1 VRFGLLG
8 TGYWAAETHAAA
20 LVAAPGTE
28 LAAVWGRDP
37 AKAASVADRYGIR
50 PYDDVDELI
59 AAVDAV
65 AIALPPQVQ
74 APLAA
79 RAARAGK
86 HLFLDKP
93 LALTVAAADEVVA
106 AVDATGVDSV
116 VFFTSRFNPPA
127 VDFLHHALA
136 TGGWDGGRATLLG
149 TVVGTPYDASPWRHQ
164 YGGLWDVGPHAL
176 SLLIPVL
183 GRITGVSAALG
194 PHQTATA
201 LLTHESGAVSTMTL
215 SLASP
220 VTTWDVFLLR
230 HVRLG
235 LGAAGD
241 RRGRGRGRRAGGAHR
256 RRPLLRRPLRPRRH
270 RRPRPRRRR
279 PGAALTAQAGVREVV
294 RPAYPGGAGLLDPR
308 LKPAVIRP
316 AGGAGRPG

>member
-37 AKAASVADRYGIR
+37 AKAATVADRYGIR

-79 RAARAGK
+79 QAARAGK

-127 VDFLHHALA
+127 VDFLHDAVA

-149 TVVGTPYDASPWRHQ
+149 NVVDTPYDASPWRHQ

-201 LLTHESGAVSTMTL
+201 LLSHESGAVSTMTL

-220 VTTWDVFLLR
+220 VTTWDVSFYGTSGWGSVPPVTDAVAAAVVALEALT
-230 HVRLG
+230 
-235 LGAAGD
+235 AGD
-241 RRGRGRGRRAGGAHR
+241 RSCDVHFARDVTAVLVRA
-256 RRPLLRRPLRPRRH
+256 
-270 RRPRPRRRR
+270 
-279 PGAALTAQAGVREVV
+279 AADLV
-294 RPAYPGGAGLLDPR
+294 PH
-308 LKPAVIRP
+308 
-316 AGGAGRPG
+316 

>member
-1 VRFGLLG
+1 MRFGLLG

-20 LVAAPGTE
+20 LVAAPDTTLDG
-28 LAAVWGRDP
+28 VWGRDP
-37 AKAASVADRYGIR
+37 AKAAALADRYGIR
-50 PYDDVDELI
+50 PYEDVDELI

-65 AIALPPQVQ
+65 AIALPPHVQ

-93 LALTVAAADEVVA
+93 LALTVQAADEVVA
-106 AVDATGVDSV
+106 AVDATGVGSV

-127 VDFLHHALA
+127 VDFLREAAA

-149 TVVGTPYDASPWRHQ
+149 SVGGTPYDASPWRHE

-183 GRITGVSAALG
+183 GPIAGVSAALG

-220 VTTWDVFLLR
+220 VTTWDVSFYGTPGWGS
-230 HVRLG
+230 VPPVTDAV
-235 LGAAGD
+235 AA
-241 RRGRGRGRRAGGAHR
+241 AVVA
-256 RRPLLRRPLRPRRH
+256 L
-270 RRPRPRRRR
+270 
-279 PGAALTAQAGVREVV
+279 AALTAGDRSCDVHFARDVTAVLVRAAADLV
-294 RPAYPGGAGLLDPR
+294 PH
-308 LKPAVIRP
+308 
-316 AGGAGRPG
+316 

>member
-1 VRFGLLG
+1 MRFGLLG

-20 LVAAPGTE
+20 LVAAPGTT
-28 LAAVWGRDP
+28 LDGVWGRDP
-37 AKAASVADRYGIR
+37 AKAAALADRYGIR
-50 PYDDVDELI
+50 PYEDLDELI

-65 AIALPPQVQ
+65 AIALPPHVQ

-93 LALTVAAADEVVA
+93 LALTVQAADEVVA
-106 AVDATGVDSV
+106 AVDATGVGSV

-127 VDFLHHALA
+127 VDFLREAAA

-149 TVVGTPYDASPWRHQ
+149 SVGGTPYDASPWRHE

-183 GRITGVSAALG
+183 GPIAGVSAALG

-220 VTTWDVFLLR
+220 VTTWDVSFYGTPGWGS
-230 HVRLG
+230 VPPVTDAV
-235 LGAAGD
+235 AA
-241 RRGRGRGRRAGGAHR
+241 AVVA
-256 RRPLLRRPLRPRRH
+256 L
-270 RRPRPRRRR
+270 
-279 PGAALTAQAGVREVV
+279 AALTAGDRSCDVHFARDVTAVLVRAAADLV
-294 RPAYPGGAGLLDPR
+294 PH
-308 LKPAVIRP
+308 
-316 AGGAGRPG
+316 

>member
-220 VTTWDVFLLR
+220 VTTWDVSFYGTSGWGSVPPVTDAVAAAVVALEALT
-230 HVRLG
+230 
-235 LGAAGD
+235 AGD
-241 RRGRGRGRRAGGAHR
+241 RSCDVHFARDVTAILVRAAAD
-256 RRPLLRRPLRPRRH
+256 LVPR
-270 RRPRPRRRR
+270 
-279 PGAALTAQAGVREVV
+279 
-294 RPAYPGGAGLLDPR
+294 
-308 LKPAVIRP
+308 
-316 AGGAGRPG
+316 

>member
-1 VRFGLLG
+1 MRFGLLG

-20 LVAAPGTE
+20 LVAAAGTT
-28 LAAVWGRDP
+28 LAGVWGRDP
-37 AKAASVADRYGIR
+37 AKAAAVADRYGIR
-50 PYDDVDELI
+50 PYEDVDELI

-93 LALTVAAADEVVA
+93 LALTVEAADEVVA
-106 AVDATGVDSV
+106 AVDATGVGSV

-127 VDFLHHALA
+127 VNFLREAAA

-149 TVVGTPYDASPWRHQ
+149 SVGGTPYDASPWRHE

-183 GRITGVSAALG
+183 GPIAGLSAALG

-201 LLTHESGAVSTMTL
+201 LLTHTSGAVSTMTL

-220 VTTWDVFLLR
+220 VTTWDVSFYGTSGWGS
-230 HVRLG
+230 VPPVTDAV
-235 LGAAGD
+235 AAAVVALEALTVGD
-241 RRGRGRGRRAGGAHR
+241 RSCDVHFARDVTAVLVRAAAD
-256 RRPLLRRPLRPRRH
+256 LVPR
-270 RRPRPRRRR
+270 
-279 PGAALTAQAGVREVV
+279 
-294 RPAYPGGAGLLDPR
+294 
-308 LKPAVIRP
+308 
-316 AGGAGRPG
+316 

>member
-1 VRFGLLG
+1 MRFGLLG

-20 LVAAPGTE
+20 LVAAPGTT
-28 LAAVWGRDP
+28 LDGVWGRDP
-37 AKAASVADRYGIR
+37 AKAAALADRYGIR
-50 PYDDVDELI
+50 PYEDVDELI

-65 AIALPPQVQ
+65 AIALPPHVQ

-93 LALTVAAADEVVA
+93 LALTVQAADEVVA
-106 AVDATGVDSV
+106 AVDATGVGSV

-127 VDFLHHALA
+127 VDFLREAAA

-149 TVVGTPYDASPWRHQ
+149 SVGGTPYDASPWRHE

-183 GRITGVSAALG
+183 GPIAGVSAALG

-220 VTTWDVFLLR
+220 VTTWDVSFYGTPGWGSVPPVTDAVAAALVALAA
-230 HVRLG
+230 L
-235 LGAAGD
+235 AAGD
-241 RRGRGRGRRAGGAHR
+241 RSCDVHFARDVTAVLVRAAADL
-256 RRPLLRRPLRPRRH
+256 RPL
-270 RRPRPRRRR
+270 
-279 PGAALTAQAGVREVV
+279 
-294 RPAYPGGAGLLDPR
+294 
-308 LKPAVIRP
+308 
-316 AGGAGRPG
+316 

>member
-1 VRFGLLG
+1 MRFGLLG

-28 LAAVWGRDP
+28 LAAVWGRDA
-37 AKAASVADRYGIR
+37 AKAATVADRYGIR

-116 VFFTSRFNPPA
+116 VFFTSRFNRPA
-127 VDFLHHALA
+127 VDFLHDAVA

-149 TVVGTPYDASPWRHQ
+149 NVVGTPYDASSWRHQ

-201 LLTHESGAVSTMTL
+201 LLTHDSGAVSTMTL

-220 VTTWDVFLLR
+220 VTTWDVSFYGTSGWGSVPPVTDAVAAAVVALEALT
-230 HVRLG
+230 
-235 LGAAGD
+235 AGD
-241 RRGRGRGRRAGGAHR
+241 RSCDVHFARDVTAVLVRA
-256 RRPLLRRPLRPRRH
+256 
-270 RRPRPRRRR
+270 
-279 PGAALTAQAGVREVV
+279 AADLV
-294 RPAYPGGAGLLDPR
+294 PH
-308 LKPAVIRP
+308 
-316 AGGAGRPG
+316 

>member
-1 VRFGLLG
+1 MRFGLLG

-20 LVAAPGTE
+20 LVAAPGTT
-28 LAAVWGRDP
+28 LDGVWGRDP
-37 AKAASVADRYGIR
+37 AKAAALADRYGIR
-50 PYDDVDELI
+50 PYEDVDELI

-65 AIALPPQVQ
+65 AIALPPHVQ

-93 LALTVAAADEVVA
+93 LALTVEAADEVVA
-106 AVDATGVDSV
+106 AVDATGVGSV

-127 VDFLHHALA
+127 VDFLREAAA

-149 TVVGTPYDASPWRHQ
+149 SVGGTPYDASPWRHE

-183 GRITGVSAALG
+183 GPIAGVSAALG

-220 VTTWDVFLLR
+220 VTTWDVSFYGTPGWGS
-230 HVRLG
+230 VPPVTDAV
-235 LGAAGD
+235 AA
-241 RRGRGRGRRAGGAHR
+241 AVVA
-256 RRPLLRRPLRPRRH
+256 L
-270 RRPRPRRRR
+270 
-279 PGAALTAQAGVREVV
+279 AALTAGDRSCDVHFARDVTAVLVRAAADLV
-294 RPAYPGGAGLLDPR
+294 PH
-308 LKPAVIRP
+308 
-316 AGGAGRPG
+316 

>member
-1 VRFGLLG
+1 MRFGLLG

-20 LVAAPGTE
+20 LVAAPGTT

-37 AKAASVADRYGIR
+37 AKAAALADRYGIR
-50 PYDDVDELI
+50 PYEDVDELL

-93 LALTVAAADEVVA
+93 LALTVEAADEVVA
-106 AVDATGVDSV
+106 AVDATGVGSV

-127 VDFLHHALA
+127 VEFLRAAVA

-149 TVVGTPYDASPWRHQ
+149 SVVGTPYDASPWRHE

-183 GRITGVSAALG
+183 GPVAGVSAALG

-201 LLTHESGAVSTMTL
+201 LVTHESGAVSTMTL

-220 VTTWDVFLLR
+220 VSTWDVSFYGTSGWGSVPPVTDAVPAAVAALEALT
-230 HVRLG
+230 
-235 LGAAGD
+235 AGD
-241 RRGRGRGRRAGGAHR
+241 RSCDVHFARDVVAVLVRAAAD
-256 RRPLLRRPLRPRRH
+256 LVPR
-270 RRPRPRRRR
+270 
-279 PGAALTAQAGVREVV
+279 
-294 RPAYPGGAGLLDPR
+294 
-308 LKPAVIRP
+308 
-316 AGGAGRPG
+316 

>member
-1 VRFGLLG
+1 MRFGLLG

-20 LVAAPGTE
+20 LVAAPGTT
-28 LAAVWGRDP
+28 LAGVWGRDP
-37 AKAASVADRYGIR
+37 AKAAAVADRYGIR
-50 PYDDVDELI
+50 PYEDVDELI

-93 LALTVAAADEVVA
+93 LALTVEAADEVVA
-106 AVDATGVDSV
+106 AVDATGVGSV

-127 VDFLHHALA
+127 VNFLREAAA

-149 TVVGTPYDASPWRHQ
+149 SVGGTPYDASPWRHE

-183 GRITGVSAALG
+183 GPIAGLSAALG

-201 LLTHESGAVSTMTL
+201 LLTHTSGAVSTMTL

-220 VTTWDVFLLR
+220 VTTWDVSFYGTSGWGSVPPVTDAVAAAVVALEALT
-230 HVRLG
+230 
-235 LGAAGD
+235 AGD
-241 RRGRGRGRRAGGAHR
+241 RSCDVHFARDVTAVLVRAAAD
-256 RRPLLRRPLRPRRH
+256 LVPR
-270 RRPRPRRRR
+270 
-279 PGAALTAQAGVREVV
+279 
-294 RPAYPGGAGLLDPR
+294 
-308 LKPAVIRP
+308 
-316 AGGAGRPG
+316 

>member
-1 VRFGLLG
+1 MRFGLLG

-20 LVAAPGTE
+20 LVAAPGTT
-28 LAAVWGRDP
+28 LAGVWGRDP
-37 AKAASVADRYGIR
+37 AKAAAVADRYGIR
-50 PYDDVDELI
+50 SYEDVDELI
-59 AAVDAV
+59 AVVDAV

-79 RAARAGK
+79 RAARAGR

-93 LALTVAAADEVVA
+93 LALTVEAADEVVA
-106 AVDATGVDSV
+106 AVDAAGVGSV

-127 VDFLHHALA
+127 VNFLREAAA

-149 TVVGTPYDASPWRHQ
+149 SVGGTPYDASPWRHE

-183 GRITGVSAALG
+183 GPIAGVSAALG

-201 LLTHESGAVSTMTL
+201 LLTHKSGAVSTMTL

-220 VTTWDVFLLR
+220 VTTWDVSFYGTSGWGSVPPVTDAVAAAVVALEALT
-230 HVRLG
+230 
-235 LGAAGD
+235 AGD
-241 RRGRGRGRRAGGAHR
+241 RSCDVHFARDVTAVLVRAAAD
-256 RRPLLRRPLRPRRH
+256 LVPR
-270 RRPRPRRRR
+270 
-279 PGAALTAQAGVREVV
+279 
-294 RPAYPGGAGLLDPR
+294 
-308 LKPAVIRP
+308 
-316 AGGAGRPG
+316 

>member
-1 VRFGLLG
+1 MRFGLLG

-20 LVAAPGTE
+20 LVAAPGTT

-37 AKAASVADRYGIR
+37 AKAAALADRYGIR
-50 PYDDVDELI
+50 PYEDVDDLL

-106 AVDATGVDSV
+106 AVDATGVGSV

-127 VDFLHHALA
+127 VEFLRAAVA

-149 TVVGTPYDASPWRHQ
+149 SVVGTPYDASPWRHE

-183 GRITGVSAALG
+183 GPVAGVSAALG

-220 VTTWDVFLLR
+220 VSTWDVSFYGTSGWGSVPPVTDALPAAVAALEA
-230 HVRLG
+230 LT
-235 LGAAGD
+235 AGD
-241 RRGRGRGRRAGGAHR
+241 RSCDVHFARDVVAVLVRAAAD
-256 RRPLLRRPLRPRRH
+256 LVPR
-270 RRPRPRRRR
+270 
-279 PGAALTAQAGVREVV
+279 
-294 RPAYPGGAGLLDPR
+294 
-308 LKPAVIRP
+308 
-316 AGGAGRPG
+316 

>member
-1 VRFGLLG
+1 MRFGLLG

-220 VTTWDVFLLR
+220 VTTWDVSFYGTSGWGSVPPVTDAVAAAVVALEALT
-230 HVRLG
+230 
-235 LGAAGD
+235 AGD
-241 RRGRGRGRRAGGAHR
+241 RSCDVHFARDVTAVLVRA
-256 RRPLLRRPLRPRRH
+256 
-270 RRPRPRRRR
+270 
-279 PGAALTAQAGVREVV
+279 AADLV
-294 RPAYPGGAGLLDPR
+294 PH
-308 LKPAVIRP
+308 
-316 AGGAGRPG
+316 

>member
-1 VRFGLLG
+1 MRFGLLG

-20 LVAAPGTE
+20 LVAAPGTT
-28 LAAVWGRDP
+28 LAGVWGRDR
-37 AKAASVADRYGIR
+37 AKAAAVADRYGIR
-50 PYDDVDELI
+50 PYEDVDELI
-59 AAVDAV
+59 AVVDAV

-93 LALTVAAADEVVA
+93 LALTVEAADEVVA
-106 AVDATGVDSV
+106 AVDATGVGSV

-127 VDFLHHALA
+127 ANFLREAAA

-149 TVVGTPYDASPWRHQ
+149 SVGGTPYDASPWRHE

-183 GRITGVSAALG
+183 GPIAGLSAALG

-201 LLTHESGAVSTMTL
+201 LLTHTSGAVSTMTL

-220 VTTWDVFLLR
+220 VTIWDVSFYGTSGWGS
-230 HVRLG
+230 VPPVTDAV
-235 LGAAGD
+235 AA
-241 RRGRGRGRRAGGAHR
+241 AVVA
-256 RRPLLRRPLRPRRH
+256 L
-270 RRPRPRRRR
+270 
-279 PGAALTAQAGVREVV
+279 AALTAGDRSCDVHFARDVTAVLVRAAADLV
-294 RPAYPGGAGLLDPR
+294 PR
-308 LKPAVIRP
+308 
-316 AGGAGRPG
+316 

>member
-220 VTTWDVFLLR
+220 VTTWDVSFYGTSGWGS
-230 HVRLG
+230 VPPVTDAV
-235 LGAAGD
+235 AAAVVALEALTGGD
-241 RRGRGRGRRAGGAHR
+241 RSCDVHFARDVVAVLVRA
-256 RRPLLRRPLRPRRH
+256 
-270 RRPRPRRRR
+270 
-279 PGAALTAQAGVREVV
+279 AADLAAAAT
-294 RPAYPGGAGLLDPR
+294 
-308 LKPAVIRP
+308 
-316 AGGAGRPG
+316 

>member
-1 VRFGLLG
+1 MRFGLLG

-220 VTTWDVFLLR
+220 VTTWDVSFYGTSGWGSVPPVTDAVAAAVVALEALT
-230 HVRLG
+230 
-235 LGAAGD
+235 AGD
-241 RRGRGRGRRAGGAHR
+241 RSCDVHFARDVTAILVRAAAD
-256 RRPLLRRPLRPRRH
+256 LVPR
-270 RRPRPRRRR
+270 
-279 PGAALTAQAGVREVV
+279 
-294 RPAYPGGAGLLDPR
+294 
-308 LKPAVIRP
+308 
-316 AGGAGRPG
+316 

>member
-1 VRFGLLG
+1 MRFGLLG

-20 LVAAPGTE
+20 LVAAPGTT

-37 AKAASVADRYGIR
+37 AKAAALADRYGIR
-50 PYDDVDELI
+50 PYEDVDDLL

-93 LALTVAAADEVVA
+93 LALTVEAADEVVA
-106 AVDATGVDSV
+106 AVDATGVGSV

-127 VDFLHHALA
+127 VEFLRAAVA

-149 TVVGTPYDASPWRHQ
+149 SVVGTPYDASPWRHE

-183 GRITGVSAALG
+183 GPVAGVSAALG

-201 LLTHESGAVSTMTL
+201 LLSHESGAVSTMTL

-220 VTTWDVFLLR
+220 VSTWDVSFYGTSGWGSVPPVTDAVPAAVAALEALT
-230 HVRLG
+230 
-235 LGAAGD
+235 AGD
-241 RRGRGRGRRAGGAHR
+241 RSCDVHFARDVVAVLVRAAAD
-256 RRPLLRRPLRPRRH
+256 LVPR
-270 RRPRPRRRR
+270 
-279 PGAALTAQAGVREVV
+279 
-294 RPAYPGGAGLLDPR
+294 
-308 LKPAVIRP
+308 
-316 AGGAGRPG
+316 

>member
-149 TVVGTPYDASPWRHQ
+149 NVVGTPYDASPWRHQ

-176 SLLIPVL
+176 SQLIPVL

-220 VTTWDVFLLR
+220 VTTWDVSFYGTSGWGS
-230 HVRLG
+230 VPPVTDAV
-235 LGAAGD
+235 AAAVVALEALTGGD
-241 RRGRGRGRRAGGAHR
+241 RSCDVHFARDVTAVLVRA
-256 RRPLLRRPLRPRRH
+256 
-270 RRPRPRRRR
+270 
-279 PGAALTAQAGVREVV
+279 AADLV
-294 RPAYPGGAGLLDPR
+294 PH
-308 LKPAVIRP
+308 
-316 AGGAGRPG
+316 

>member
-1 VRFGLLG
+1 MRFGLLG

-20 LVAAPGTE
+20 LVAAPGTT
-28 LAAVWGRDP
+28 LAGVWGRDP
-37 AKAASVADRYGIR
+37 AKAAALADRYGIR
-50 PYDDVDELI
+50 PYEDVDELI

-65 AIALPPQVQ
+65 AIALPPHVQ

-93 LALTVAAADEVVA
+93 LALTVEAADEVVA
-106 AVDATGVDSV
+106 AVDATGVGSV

-127 VDFLHHALA
+127 VDFLREAAA

-149 TVVGTPYDASPWRHQ
+149 SVGGTPYDASPWRHE

-183 GRITGVSAALG
+183 GPIAGVSAALG

-201 LLTHESGAVSTMTL
+201 LLTHRSGAVSTMTL

-220 VTTWDVFLLR
+220 VTTWDVSFYGTPGWGS
-230 HVRLG
+230 VPPVTDAV
-235 LGAAGD
+235 AA
-241 RRGRGRGRRAGGAHR
+241 AVVA
-256 RRPLLRRPLRPRRH
+256 L
-270 RRPRPRRRR
+270 
-279 PGAALTAQAGVREVV
+279 AALTAGDRSCDVHFARDVTAVLVRAAADLV
-294 RPAYPGGAGLLDPR
+294 PR
-308 LKPAVIRP
+308 
-316 AGGAGRPG
+316 

>member
-1 VRFGLLG
+1 MRFGLLG

-20 LVAAPGTE
+20 LVAAPGTT
-28 LAAVWGRDP
+28 LAGVWGRDP
-37 AKAASVADRYGIR
+37 AKAAVLADRYGIR
-50 PYDDVDELI
+50 PYEDVDELI

-65 AIALPPQVQ
+65 AIALPPHVQ

-93 LALTVAAADEVVA
+93 LALTVEAADEVVA
-106 AVDATGVDSV
+106 AVDATGVGSV

-127 VDFLHHALA
+127 VDFLREAAA

-149 TVVGTPYDASPWRHQ
+149 SVGGTPYDASPWRHE

-183 GRITGVSAALG
+183 GPIAGVSAALG

-201 LLTHESGAVSTMTL
+201 LLTHTSGAVSTMTL

-220 VTTWDVFLLR
+220 VTTWDVSFYGTPGWGS
-230 HVRLG
+230 VPPVTDAV
-235 LGAAGD
+235 AA
-241 RRGRGRGRRAGGAHR
+241 AVVA
-256 RRPLLRRPLRPRRH
+256 L
-270 RRPRPRRRR
+270 
-279 PGAALTAQAGVREVV
+279 AALTAGDRSCDVHFARDVTAVLVRAAADLV
-294 RPAYPGGAGLLDPR
+294 PR
-308 LKPAVIRP
+308 
-316 AGGAGRPG
+316 

>member
-1 VRFGLLG
+1 MRFGLLG

-20 LVAAPGTE
+20 LVAAPGTT
-28 LAAVWGRDP
+28 LAGVWGRDP
-37 AKAASVADRYGIR
+37 AKAAAVADRYGIR
-50 PYDDVDELI
+50 PYEDVDELI

-93 LALTVAAADEVVA
+93 LALTVEAADEVVA
-106 AVDATGVDSV
+106 AVDATGVGSV

-127 VDFLHHALA
+127 VNFLREAAA

-149 TVVGTPYDASPWRHQ
+149 SVGGTPYDASPWRHE

-183 GRITGVSAALG
+183 GPIAGLSAALG

-201 LLTHESGAVSTMTL
+201 LLTHTSGAVSTMTL

-220 VTTWDVFLLR
+220 VTTWDVSFYGTSGWGS
-230 HVRLG
+230 VPPVTDAV
-235 LGAAGD
+235 AA
-241 RRGRGRGRRAGGAHR
+241 AVV
-256 RRPLLRRPLRPRRH
+256 
-270 RRPRPRRRR
+270 
-279 PGAALTAQAGVREVV
+279 AL
-294 RPAYPGGAGLLDPR
+294 
-308 LKPAVIRP
+308 
-316 AGGAGRPG
+316 

>member
-1 VRFGLLG
+1 MRFGLLG

-20 LVAAPGTE
+20 VVAAPGTT
-28 LAAVWGRDP
+28 LAGVWGRDP
-37 AKAASVADRYGIR
+37 AKAAAVADRYGIR
-50 PYDDVDELI
+50 SYEDVDELI

-79 RAARAGK
+79 RAARAGR

-93 LALTVAAADEVVA
+93 LALTVEAADEVVA
-106 AVDATGVDSV
+106 AVDAAGVGSV

-127 VDFLHHALA
+127 VNFLREAAA

-149 TVVGTPYDASPWRHQ
+149 SVGGTPYDASPWRHE

-183 GRITGVSAALG
+183 GPIAGLSAALG

-201 LLTHESGAVSTMTL
+201 LLTHTSGAVSTMTL

-220 VTTWDVFLLR
+220 VTTWDVSFYGTSGWGS
-230 HVRLG
+230 VPPVTDAVAAAVVA
-235 LGAAGD
+235 LGALTAGD
-241 RRGRGRGRRAGGAHR
+241 RSCDVHFARDVTAVLVRAAAD
-256 RRPLLRRPLRPRRH
+256 LVPR
-270 RRPRPRRRR
+270 
-279 PGAALTAQAGVREVV
+279 
-294 RPAYPGGAGLLDPR
+294 
-308 LKPAVIRP
+308 
-316 AGGAGRPG
+316 

>member
-1 VRFGLLG
+1 MRFGLLG

-20 LVAAPGTE
+20 LVAPPGTT
-28 LAAVWGRDP
+28 LAGVWGRDP
-37 AKAASVADRYGIR
+37 AKAAALADRYGIR
-50 PYDDVDELI
+50 PYEDVDELI

-65 AIALPPQVQ
+65 AIALPPHVQ

-93 LALTVAAADEVVA
+93 LALTVEAADEVVA
-106 AVDATGVDSV
+106 AVDATGVGSV

-127 VDFLHHALA
+127 VDFLREAAA

-149 TVVGTPYDASPWRHQ
+149 SVGGTPYDASPWRHE

-183 GRITGVSAALG
+183 GPIAGVSAALG

-201 LLTHESGAVSTMTL
+201 LLTHRSGAVSTMTL

-220 VTTWDVFLLR
+220 VTTWDVSFYGTPGWGS
-230 HVRLG
+230 VPPVTDAV
-235 LGAAGD
+235 AA
-241 RRGRGRGRRAGGAHR
+241 AVVA
-256 RRPLLRRPLRPRRH
+256 L
-270 RRPRPRRRR
+270 
-279 PGAALTAQAGVREVV
+279 AALTAGDRSCDVHFARDVTAVLVRAAADLV
-294 RPAYPGGAGLLDPR
+294 PR
-308 LKPAVIRP
+308 
-316 AGGAGRPG
+316 

>member
-1 VRFGLLG
+1 MRFGLLG

-28 LAAVWGRDP
+28 LAAVWGRDR
-37 AKAASVADRYGIR
+37 AKAATVADRYGIR
-50 PYDDVDELI
+50 SYDDVDELI

-93 LALTVAAADEVVA
+93 LALTMAAADEVVA

-127 VDFLHHALA
+127 VDFLHDAVA

-149 TVVGTPYDASPWRHQ
+149 NVVGTPYDASPWRHQ

-201 LLTHESGAVSTMTL
+201 LLSHESGAVSTMTL

-220 VTTWDVFLLR
+220 VTTWDVSFYGTSGWGSVPPVTDAVAAAVVALEALT
-230 HVRLG
+230 
-235 LGAAGD
+235 AGD
-241 RRGRGRGRRAGGAHR
+241 RSCDVHFARDVTAVLVRA
-256 RRPLLRRPLRPRRH
+256 
-270 RRPRPRRRR
+270 
-279 PGAALTAQAGVREVV
+279 AADLV
-294 RPAYPGGAGLLDPR
+294 PH
-308 LKPAVIRP
+308 
-316 AGGAGRPG
+316 

>member
-1 VRFGLLG
+1 MRFGLLG

-20 LVAAPGTE
+20 LVAAPGTT
-28 LAAVWGRDP
+28 LAGVWGRDS
-37 AKAASVADRYGIR
+37 AKAAAVADRYGIR
-50 PYDDVDELI
+50 PYEDLDELI

-65 AIALPPQVQ
+65 AIALPPHVQ

-86 HLFLDKP
+86 HLFLDKQ
-93 LALTVAAADEVVA
+93 LALTVEAADEVVA
-106 AVDATGVDSV
+106 AVDATGVGSV

-127 VDFLHHALA
+127 VNFLREAAA

-149 TVVGTPYDASPWRHQ
+149 SVGGTPYDASPWRHE

-183 GRITGVSAALG
+183 GPIAGLSAALG

-201 LLTHESGAVSTMTL
+201 LLTHTSGAVSTMTL

-220 VTTWDVFLLR
+220 VTTWDVSFYGTSGWGSVPPMTDAVAAAVVALEALT
-230 HVRLG
+230 
-235 LGAAGD
+235 AGD
-241 RRGRGRGRRAGGAHR
+241 RSCDVHFARDVTAVLVRAAAD
-256 RRPLLRRPLRPRRH
+256 LVPR
-270 RRPRPRRRR
+270 
-279 PGAALTAQAGVREVV
+279 
-294 RPAYPGGAGLLDPR
+294 
-308 LKPAVIRP
+308 
-316 AGGAGRPG
+316 

>member
-1 VRFGLLG
+1 MRFGLLG

-20 LVAAPGTE
+20 LVAAPGTT
-28 LAAVWGRDP
+28 LAGVWGRDP
-37 AKAASVADRYGIR
+37 AKAAAVADRYGIR
-50 PYDDVDELI
+50 PYEDVDELI

-93 LALTVAAADEVVA
+93 LALTVEAADEVVA
-106 AVDATGVDSV
+106 AVDATGVGSV

-127 VDFLHHALA
+127 VNFLREAAA

-149 TVVGTPYDASPWRHQ
+149 SVGGTPYDASPWRHE

-183 GRITGVSAALG
+183 GPIAGLSAALG

-201 LLTHESGAVSTMTL
+201 LLTHTSGAVSTMTL

-220 VTTWDVFLLR
+220 VTTWDVSFYGTSGWGSVPPMTDAVAAAVVALEALT
-230 HVRLG
+230 
-235 LGAAGD
+235 AGD
-241 RRGRGRGRRAGGAHR
+241 RSCDVHFARDVTAVLVRAAAD
-256 RRPLLRRPLRPRRH
+256 LVPR
-270 RRPRPRRRR
+270 
-279 PGAALTAQAGVREVV
+279 
-294 RPAYPGGAGLLDPR
+294 
-308 LKPAVIRP
+308 
-316 AGGAGRPG
+316 

>member
-1 VRFGLLG
+1 MRFGLLG

-20 LVAAPGTE
+20 LVAAPGTT
-28 LAAVWGRDP
+28 LAGVWGRDP
-37 AKAASVADRYGIR
+37 AKAAALADRYGIR
-50 PYDDVDELI
+50 PYEDVDDLL

-65 AIALPPQVQ
+65 AIALPPHVQ

-106 AVDATGVDSV
+106 AVDATGVGSV

-127 VDFLHHALA
+127 VDFLREAIA

-149 TVVGTPYDASPWRHQ
+149 SVVGTPYDASPWRHE

-176 SLLIPVL
+176 SLLIPLL
-183 GRITGVSAALG
+183 GPVAGLSAALG

-201 LLTHESGAVSTMTL
+201 LVTHESGAVSTMTL

-220 VTTWDVFLLR
+220 VSTWDVSFY
-230 HVRLG
+230 
-235 LGAAGD
+235 GAPGWASVPPVTDPVAAAVVALEALSAGD
-241 RRGRGRGRRAGGAHR
+241 RSCDVHFARDVVAVLARAAED
-256 RRPLLRRPLRPRRH
+256 LTS
-270 RRPRPRRRR
+270 
-279 PGAALTAQAGVREVV
+279 AAVS
-294 RPAYPGGAGLLDPR
+294 
-308 LKPAVIRP
+308 
-316 AGGAGRPG
+316 

>member
-1 VRFGLLG
+1 
-8 TGYWAAETHAAA
+8 
-20 LVAAPGTE
+20 
-28 LAAVWGRDP
+28 
-37 AKAASVADRYGIR
+37 VADRYGIR

-127 VDFLHHALA
+127 VDFLHEAVA

-149 TVVGTPYDASPWRHQ
+149 NVVGTPYDASPWRHQ

-220 VTTWDVFLLR
+220 VTTWDVSFYGTSGWGSVPPVTDAVAAAVVALEALT
-230 HVRLG
+230 
-235 LGAAGD
+235 AGD
-241 RRGRGRGRRAGGAHR
+241 RSCDVHFARDVTAILVRAAAD
-256 RRPLLRRPLRPRRH
+256 LVPR
-270 RRPRPRRRR
+270 
-279 PGAALTAQAGVREVV
+279 
-294 RPAYPGGAGLLDPR
+294 
-308 LKPAVIRP
+308 
-316 AGGAGRPG
+316 